1 MQERQRWKVESLDAH
16 ARQILTLQVDCG
28 ELEDNCQLRIFE
40 TYLNAFAEVAD
51 SFSFC

>member
-1 MQERQRWKVESLDAH
+1 VESLDAH

-28 ELEDNCQLRIFE
+28 ELEDNCQLRIFD

>member
-1 MQERQRWKVESLDAH
+1 MEILGAH
-16 ARQILTLQVDCG
+16 ARQILTLQVDCE
-28 ELEDNCQLRIFE
+28 ELEDGSQIRIIG

>member
-1 MQERQRWKVESLDAH
+1 MESLGAH

-28 ELEDNCQLRIFE
+28 ELEDNCQVGIPG